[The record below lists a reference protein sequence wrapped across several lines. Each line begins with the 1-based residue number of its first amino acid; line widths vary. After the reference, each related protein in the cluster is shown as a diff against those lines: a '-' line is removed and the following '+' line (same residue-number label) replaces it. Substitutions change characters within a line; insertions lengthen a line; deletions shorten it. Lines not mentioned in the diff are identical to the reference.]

1 MALFE
6 WKDNYSVGSKSID
19 NQHKKLIQFINEFY
33 DNITIKSNTELISA
47 LIKEMKEY
55 TVFHF
60 NYEEVYLEKLGF
72 PEMEEHKQE
81 HIKFI
86 KKVND
91 FEARFNSKKIILS
104 YEITSFLKNWLKHHI
119 LIEDMKYSHCIKEN
133 KSNGSTLL
141 NKSPIAIPV

>member
-33 DNITIKSNTELISA
+33 ENITIKSNKELISA

-72 PEMEEHKQE
+72 KEMEEHKLE
-81 HIKFI
+81 HVKFI
-86 KKVND
+86 EKVNN

-119 LIEDMKYSHCIKEN
+119 LIEDMKYSHCIKEY
-133 KSNGSTLL
+133 KSNGSTLS
-141 NKSPIAIPV
+141 NKSLITIPV